1 MASNFIWIIN
11 KLKNAGFWFSAVI
24 FILQKLY
31 QKNILTVCEN
41 YFYICSHVLGD

>member
-24 FILQKLY
+24 FNTAKTLPK
-31 QKNILTVCEN
+31 K
-41 YFYICSHVLGD
+41 YFDGL